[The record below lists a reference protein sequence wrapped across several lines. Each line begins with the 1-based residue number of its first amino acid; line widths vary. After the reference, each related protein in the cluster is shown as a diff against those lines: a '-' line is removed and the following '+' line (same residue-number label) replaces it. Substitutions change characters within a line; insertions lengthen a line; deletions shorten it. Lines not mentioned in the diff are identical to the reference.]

1 MEIQKILKNR
11 RLELGLT
18 MREVAASLGVSE
30 ATISRYESGDIHN
43 MGIDKLQALA
53 KVLRCS
59 PVYLM
64 GFDVPLH
71 SLNLSTDESHFLLLF
86 RSLNTDGQKK
96 LIERAEELHELGYV
110 KGDKSKLA

>member
-1 MEIQKILKNR
+1 MDIQKILKNR

-18 MREVAASLGVSE
+18 MREVATALGVSE

-53 KVLRCS
+53 KILRCS

-71 SLNLSTDESHFLLLF
+71 STELLPDESQLLLLF
-86 RSLNTDGQKK
+86 RSLNPDGQKK
-96 LIERAEELHELGYV
+96 LIERAEELHNLGYV
-110 KGDKSKLA
+110 KGDKAKLA